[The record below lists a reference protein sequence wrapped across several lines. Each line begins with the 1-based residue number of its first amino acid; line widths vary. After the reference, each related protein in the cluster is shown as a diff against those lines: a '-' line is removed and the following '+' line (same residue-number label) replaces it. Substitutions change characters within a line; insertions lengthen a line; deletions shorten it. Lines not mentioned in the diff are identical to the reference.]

1 MFIYFY
7 KFRPGSKHRGGLA
20 RPVRC
25 SNTPKYHKHGTLGSL
40 SMVAR
45 LDTESMSGVDLLQ
58 DEASVLYRFSRPH
71 TILGTTVS
79 VVSITFMA
87 TSQLHLS
94 ASVPILLNAL
104 VPAILMNIAI
114 VGLNQVYDKRIDM
127 INKPYLPMASG
138 ELDTNLALLVVSLCT
153 ASALSLATAMKSTA
167 LTSTLVTSLLLG
179 IFYSVDCRF
188 FRWKRFPALAAAC
201 IVIVRALVVHIGF
214 FAHASQKSDVSSIQ
228 SMPVIILIMTIYS
241 IVIAIFKDLPDTAGD
256 SVYGIRTASV
266 NLGILQMFWC
276 SVIMLL
282 FAQSCG
288 LLAGYLFSSGS
299 RQILMVV

>member
-167 LTSTLVTSLLLG
+167 LTSTLVTR
-179 IFYSVDCRF
+179 YVY
-188 FRWKRFPALAAAC
+188 AE
-201 IVIVRALVVHIGF
+201 
-214 FAHASQKSDVSSIQ
+214 
-228 SMPVIILIMTIYS
+228 T
-241 IVIAIFKDLPDTAGD
+241 TAE
-256 SVYGIRTASV
+256 
-266 NLGILQMFWC
+266 
-276 SVIMLL
+276 
-282 FAQSCG
+282 
-288 LLAGYLFSSGS
+288 
-299 RQILMVV
+299 